1 MKKIEDEY
9 AKLYEE
15 NKELTKKYIALLE
28 ENSNVKKEL
37 ENRYVSLLSGQ
48 EILDKYCDFTTLIE
62 TLKKQNIKIEKY
74 KDILQRALIF
84 LKAIAGSVQGFEQ
97 DREILKNEIQEVLQM
112 KN

>member
-15 NKELTKKYIALLE
+15 NRELTKKYIALLE
-28 ENSNVKKEL
+28 ENSNAKKEL

-48 EILDKYCDFTTLIE
+48 EILDEYCDFTTLIE

-74 KDILQRALIF
+74 KDILQRVLLF
-84 LKAIAGSVQGFEQ
+84 LKAIAGTVQCFDQ
-97 DREILKNEIQEVLQM
+97 DREILKNEIQEVL
-112 KN
+112 KSK